1 MLEDEV
7 IMLEGERVVKVMLE
21 DEIKYR
27 YNMMGRETLVV
38 LCSLLYC
45 SVNY

>member
-21 DEIKYR
+21 DEIKY
-27 YNMMGRETLVV
+27 NMMGRETLVV